1 MLSRTHDKHLP
12 ARQIIPVRW
21 IHSLEVVRTAL
32 DDLVTGS
39 QAIIDAELDD
49 PEDNGSEI
57 PMTADE
63 NFVCRTFAR
72 AGELRRSIAFG
83 ITVAVCL
90 FCTIDIIGVC
100 RTMISTHRAQC
111 SFELNTDPSNKSCQ
125 IDRQLLL
132 TSGNSATSRFGPQS
146 ENIPW
151 RGPDI
156 QLLDV
161 FKVVSENV

>member
-1 MLSRTHDKHLP
+1 MLSRTYDKHLP

-63 NFVCRTFAR
+63 NFVCRALPER
-72 AGELRRSIAFG
+72 
-83 ITVAVCL
+83 V
-90 FCTIDIIGVC
+90 
-100 RTMISTHRAQC
+100 
-111 SFELNTDPSNKSCQ
+111 SF
-125 IDRQLLL
+125 
-132 TSGNSATSRFGPQS
+132 
-146 ENIPW
+146 
-151 RGPDI
+151 
-156 QLLDV
+156 
-161 FKVVSENV
+161 NVR